1 MAAGTTPIFPA
12 SVVLGFVQATAAN
25 AGGRDGTGTIYDIFT
40 GTTNGDKID
49 EVRAKFQ
56 VTTTAGM
63 VRFYVKK
70 SGGSYRLIHE
80 EPVPAVTVA
89 AATPAVEI
97 IWPARILLNNGDILA
112 ASLENANACN
122 LWAIGGSF

>member
-1 MAAGTTPIFPA
+1 MSAGVTPIFPA
-12 SVVLGFVQATAAN
+12 TLVLGFVQGTAAN

-40 GTTNGDKID
+40 GTTNGDRID

-63 VRFYVKK
+63 VRFYIKK

-80 EPVPAVTVA
+80 EPVPAITVS
-89 AATPAVEI
+89 ATQPAFECV
-97 IWPARILLNNGDILA
+97 WPCQLQLLSGDILS

-122 LWAIGGSF
+122 FFCLGGSF